1 MVQVN
6 KQMLIIFDSNVTFST
21 PAVKLRGKK
30 KSVFGFSIARV
41 KKRKQVSC
49 VLSKKEKK
57 RATK

>member
-6 KQMLIIFDSNVTFST
+6 MQMLIIFDSNVSCQ
-21 PAVKLRGKK
+21 AKKGKK